1 MLASASSA
9 APVLVPC
16 KTKSPQGNQILMKKD
31 KKEKKKR
38 KEKEKKEERRAFDR
52 EKDLLV
58 NRFDDAQKQ
67 AIIKRSQMLN
77 SRFTHS
83 GTTSHF
89 L

>member
-1 MLASASSA
+1 
-9 APVLVPC
+9 
-16 KTKSPQGNQILMKKD
+16 KKD

-38 KEKEKKEERRAFDR
+38 KEKREERRPFDR

-67 AIIKRSQMLN
+67 AIIKRSQVLN